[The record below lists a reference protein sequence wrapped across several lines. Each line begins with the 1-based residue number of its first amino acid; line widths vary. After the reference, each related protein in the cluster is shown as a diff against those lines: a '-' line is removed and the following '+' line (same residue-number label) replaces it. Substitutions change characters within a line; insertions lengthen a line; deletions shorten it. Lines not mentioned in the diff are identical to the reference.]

1 MDQVCRAV
9 TALWE
14 AGRTGVPCAPIR
26 AIIGETD
33 IETAYGVQEQITE
46 RRISEGARLVGRKI
60 ADRPFCADA
69 ARRVAARLRHAV
81 P

>member
-33 IETAYGVQEQITE
+33 IETAYAVQEQITE
-46 RRISEGARLVGRKI
+46 RRISEGPAWRSGPKI
-60 ADRPFCADA
+60 GTKTNYLD
-69 ARRVAARLRHAV
+69 V
-81 P
+81 